1 MTRVHVGGP
10 FFLAQTES
18 FLDRLRWKFDGLLDP
33 DGHFSRLQV
42 CLQARLSDQRRR
54 RTLRDDDQIGC
65 HMIVRGDG
73 NASHATAL
81 PPEVVHADPG
91 DEHRAGVLGFFRQ
104 PCVELRADRGEARP
118 AALGELRGI
127 KRDGEGRVLGEEGEI
142 FANHEP
148 LDRAV
153 LRPLRNQIG
162 ERPGIDTPAKHPL
175 HAGSPSPFHQKG
187 REALAGER
195 QRRGGAR
202 GPGPDHDSI
211 KTLHVLP
218 GPADGK
224 ARRVKGFPPTQAIGI
239 GCSSNS
245 HRSCPC
251 AMHEISSQRSSLPTS
266 RRPIPAIHPARKW
279 HTGFLEGPYA
289 WAIGLLCLATMKRP
303 RSGSKWTISVRPQ
316 PVSADASMIRFAPSS
331 VKGSEIPFVKAPRN
345 FRPASE
351 LRSPDR
357 YRIPFA
363 DPPTVCSSCFWMLT
377 MTSARR
383 MRHG

>member
-33 DGHFSRLQV
+33 AGHFSRLQV

-54 RTLRDDDQIGC
+54 RTLREDDQIGC
-65 HMIVRGDG
+65 HLIGRGDA

-142 FANHEP
+142 LANHEP

-153 LRPLRNQIG
+153 LRPPRHQIG
-162 ERPGIDTPAKHPL
+162 ERPGLATPAKHPL
-175 HAGSPSPFHQKG
+175 HAG
-187 REALAGER
+187 R
-195 QRRGGAR
+195 
-202 GPGPDHDSI
+202 
-211 KTLHVLP
+211 
-218 GPADGK
+218 
-224 ARRVKGFPPTQAIGI
+224 PT
-239 GCSSNS
+239 
-245 HRSCPC
+245 
-251 AMHEISSQRSSLPTS
+251 
-266 RRPIPAIHPARKW
+266 PAIHPARKW
-279 HTGFLEGPYA
+279 HSGFWEGPYA
-289 WAIGLLCLATMKRP
+289 WAIGLLCRATTKRP

-351 LRSPDR
+351 LRSPER